1 MAHPQYQLFILCLV
15 VHGVKSTLQSLHNI
29 QNLFIY
35 AIIDLVG
42 LATSRLVHLCR
53 VTIHNRKLFVQLE
66 DILRRPDDESWL
78 FATIDRLVVT

>member
-78 FATIDRLVVT
+78 FATLIEAILT